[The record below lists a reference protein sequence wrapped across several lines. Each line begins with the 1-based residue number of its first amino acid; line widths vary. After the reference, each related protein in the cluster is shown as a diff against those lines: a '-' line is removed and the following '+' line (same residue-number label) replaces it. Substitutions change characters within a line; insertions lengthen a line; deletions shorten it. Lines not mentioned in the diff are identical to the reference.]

1 MIWKFGSCS
10 VVRDMRQSWASQ
22 FFHLWTTSSYV
33 LLASSKI
40 CPHPTNEK
48 NFSIK
53 FSQIGDCNVPQ
64 DIINVIRPETIS
76 PGPLI
81 FKNVRKISSGLILDT
96 YYVWKRHAMPFLV
109 SVWIF
114 FFSKTLNL
122 HALLGGFMFE
132 SPKTY

>member
-1 MIWKFGSCS
+1 MFSCKGYATIMS
-10 VVRDMRQSWASQ
+10 ITIFSLVD
-22 FFHLWTTSSYV
+22 HLFLRFTSII
-33 LLASSKI
+33 KI

-64 DIINVIRPETIS
+64 DIISVIRPETIS